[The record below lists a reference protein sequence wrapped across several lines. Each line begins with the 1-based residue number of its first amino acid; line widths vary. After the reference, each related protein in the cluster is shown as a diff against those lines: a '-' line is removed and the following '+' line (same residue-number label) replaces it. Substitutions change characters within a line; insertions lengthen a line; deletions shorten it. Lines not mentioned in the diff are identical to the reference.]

1 MKTYRVYKHDA
12 FGYETVKTS
21 GVSIPFLFFG
31 LTIIPLPIALL
42 FKKFW
47 TQALIYV
54 ICLFIFF
61 KFFGTFPRIFNLS
74 LSEWGFGE
82 FLGFY
87 IYFIYIF
94 ALTLTPAY
102 LVSNWE
108 EGKLRKEGYK
118 LIDEIK
124 TASAKKAILLVQHN
138 FTTGVYK
145 DDHEL
150 LSLPK
155 KDFEDSFDIALKIFA
170 FVTAFL
176 LFLKF
181 L

>member
-31 LTIIPLPIALL
+31 LTIILLPFALL
-42 FKKFW
+42 IKKFW
-47 TQALIYV
+47 TETLIYV
-54 ICLFIFF
+54 ICLIIFF
-61 KFFGTFPRIFNLS
+61 KFFGTSPRIFNLS

-87 IYFIYIF
+87 FYFIYIF
-94 ALTLTPAY
+94 SLTLIPAY

-108 EGKLRKEGYK
+108 ESKLRKEGYK
-118 LIDEIK
+118 LIDEVK
-124 TASAKKAILLVQHN
+124 TASAKKAILLIQHN
-138 FTTGVYK
+138 FNTGIYE
-145 DDHEL
+145 DNQEL
-150 LSLPK
+150 LSSPK
-155 KDFEDSFDIALKIFA
+155 KDFEDLLDIGLKIFA
-170 FVTAFL
+170 LVTAFL
-176 LFLKF
+176 ILLKF